1 MKIITQQIFDTCFD
15 EKKVKV
21 YMRRLD
27 LISNPVSGNKY
38 FKLKKNIEYALKSK
52 FKSIITFGGAY
63 SNHIHATSI
72 IAKQNNLKCIGFI
85 RGEERLPLNPTL
97 DDAVKNGMEII
108 YLSREEYRKINDKDY
123 LNHLNTKYENSYII
137 PEGGTNLLAIQ
148 GTESIINSDDKYEY
162 ICCPI
167 GTGGTISGIIN
178 SSNHN
183 QKIIGFSAI
192 KGVNKL
198 KDDIILNVNKNNWVI
213 NEDYCQGGYAK
224 ISKELINFINNFYKT
239 KNIPLDCI
247 YTGKM
252 MMGVL
257 DLIKKNKFSKGS
269 NILIIHT
276 GGIQGNRGVNKRYDL
291 NLPHNF

>member
-192 KGVNKL
+192 KGVKKL

-224 ISKELINFINNFYKT
+224 ISKELINFINDFYKT

-276 GGIQGNRGVNKRYDL
+276 GGIQGNRGINKRYDL

>member
-1 MKIITQQIFDTCFD
+1 MKIITKQIFDTCFD

-148 GTESIINSDDKYEY
+148 GTESIINPDDKYEY

-192 KGVNKL
+192 KGVKKL

-224 ISKELINFINNFYKT
+224 ISKELINFIKDFYET

-276 GGIQGNRGVNKRYDL
+276 GGIQGNRGINKRYDL

>member
-1 MKIITQQIFDTCFD
+1 
-15 EKKVKV
+15 
-21 YMRRLD
+21 
-27 LISNPVSGNKY
+27 
-38 FKLKKNIEYALKSK
+38 
-52 FKSIITFGGAY
+52 
-63 SNHIHATSI
+63 
-72 IAKQNNLKCIGFI
+72 
-85 RGEERLPLNPTL
+85 
-97 DDAVKNGMEII
+97 MEII

-192 KGVNKL
+192 KGVKKL

-224 ISKELINFINNFYKT
+224 ISKELINFINDFYKT

-276 GGIQGNRGVNKRYDL
+276 GGIQGNRGINKRYDL

>member
-72 IAKQNNLKCIGFI
+72 IAKQNNLKCIAFI

-192 KGVNKL
+192 KGVKKL

-224 ISKELINFINNFYKT
+224 ISKELINFINHFYKT

-276 GGIQGNRGVNKRYDL
+276 GGIQGNRGINKRYDL

>member
-1 MKIITQQIFDTCFD
+1 MKIITQEIFDTCFY

-72 IAKQNNLKCIGFI
+72 IANQNNLKCLAFI

-148 GTESIINSDDKYEY
+148 GTESIINSDDNYEY

-192 KGVNKL
+192 KGVKKIHKL
-198 KDDIILNVNKNNWVI
+198 NF
-213 NEDYCQGGYAK
+213 
-224 ISKELINFINNFYKT
+224 LI
-239 KNIPLDCI
+239 
-247 YTGKM
+247 
-252 MMGVL
+252 
-257 DLIKKNKFSKGS
+257 
-269 NILIIHT
+269 
-276 GGIQGNRGVNKRYDL
+276 
-291 NLPHNF
+291 

>member
-148 GTESIINSDDKYEY
+148 GTESIINSVDKYEY

-192 KGVNKL
+192 KGVKKL

-224 ISKELINFINNFYKT
+224 ISKELINFINDFYKT

-276 GGIQGNRGVNKRYDL
+276 GGIQGNRGINKRYDL